1 MAKKPKLNFNGADSN
16 TFLLS
21 ADCQTNIINYIQHL
35 ITHKSR
41 HKDRRDRFQVV
52 DKKMQ
57 LEYDRK
63 SRGAKS
69 DYENDH
75 RPPVLLSHLETAYA
89 FYVDLFANGDPIFQ
103 IVGDKEQREV
113 ITKMQLKVDQD
124 IEEFAYQSIISKALR
139 DALKY
144 DECSLEIDWEA
155 RFLPTLG
162 SSDNEGRATTGG
174 KNRFEGNRLKYI
186 SPYNTFYDE
195 TVDHSRRH
203 VDGTHVGY
211 FENVS
216 LPVLHRDITSLVSVG
231 KKVMNYQE
239 VYYNANAAATER
251 NYMTPAIG
259 GRDSATNDSLGLRSL
274 FEFGTA
280 SNNTRDKNYEN
291 YKESY
296 ERTTVYLRFI
306 PYMFGI
312 NCPDSTRVQIF
323 KFVIINMKTMILAER
338 ITNVQQYFPVFTA
351 QLNDENLGAGVS
363 KSMAELLMPTQNL
376 SEEMSDLTL
385 SLLYKANGD
394 KLIYDSRIVSKA
406 DIESRKPDAKIPARP
421 SAIGRGLGDSIMPLR
436 SDASAVNIVERI
448 QQTLAQDASNIT
460 GQNNASRGQFQ
471 KGNKTL
477 QEYNDVMSNAEAIK
491 YVKAILLESTF
502 FTPIKNMIRNNIL
515 QYMTAGEVSVRG
527 KSANVDPVEFRRAA
541 LSFRVAD
548 GLKNVERL
556 AKTGAMQEAMNL
568 LLPQAEMAL
577 AQGYDVFAI
586 ALQYLFNKGLPIDN
600 YRVPAQNLR
609 AQANAPVPGA
619 DPSAAQGGQA

>member
-1 MAKKPKLNFNGADSN
+1 MAKKPKMNYNGADGS
-16 TFLLS
+16 TFILS
-21 ADCQTNIINYIQHL
+21 ADCQTNIINYIKHL
-35 ITHKSR
+35 LTHKSR
-41 HKDRRDRFQVV
+41 LSERRDRFKVV
-52 DKKMQ
+52 DQKMQ
-57 LEYDRK
+57 LEYDRAARGNK
-63 SRGAKS
+63 SEYK
-69 DYENDH
+69 NDH
-75 RPPVLLSHLETAYA
+75 RPPVLLAHLEAAYA

-103 IVGDKEQREV
+103 IVGSPDQREV
-113 ITKMQLKVDQD
+113 ITQMQLKVDQD
-124 IEEFAYQSIISKALR
+124 IEEFSYQSSISKALR

-144 DECSLEIDWEA
+144 DECSLEADWEA
-155 RFLPTLG
+155 RYLPTLG
-162 SSDNEGRATTGG
+162 TSDSEGRATTGE

-195 TVDHSRRH
+195 TVDHARRH
-203 VDGTHVGY
+203 IDGTHVGY

-216 LPVLHRDITSLVSVG
+216 LPVLHREITSLVSIG
-231 KKVMNYQE
+231 KKVMNYQD
-239 VYYNANAAATER
+239 VYYTAGTNSVDR

-259 GRDSATNDSLGLRSL
+259 SRDSAANDHNGLRSL
-274 FEFGTA
+274 FEFNAQGSA
-280 SNNTRDKNYEN
+280 RDKQYQD

-296 ERTTVYLRFI
+296 EKTTVYVRFI

-323 KFVIINMKTMILAER
+323 KFVIINMNTMILAER

-394 KLIYDSRIVSKA
+394 KVIYESRIVSKA

-421 SAIGRGLGDSIMPLR
+421 SAIGRGLSESILPLR
-436 SDASAVNIVERI
+436 SDASAVNIVDRI
-448 QQTLAQDASNIT
+448 QQTLVQDAANIT

-471 KGNKTL
+471 KGNKTM

-491 YVKAILLESTF
+491 YVKAVLLESTF

-527 KSANVDPVEFRRAA
+527 KKAAVNPVEFRKAA

-600 YRVPAQNLR
+600 YRVAPQNVR
-609 AQANAPVPGA
+609 AQANAPVPAA

>member
-1 MAKKPKLNFNGADSN
+1 MAKKPKLNYNGADSN
-16 TFLLS
+16 TFILS
-21 ADCQTNIINYIQHL
+21 ADCQTNIINYIKHL
-35 ITHKSR
+35 ITHRSR
-41 HKDRRDRFQVV
+41 LSDRRDRFKVV
-52 DKKMQ
+52 DQKMQ
-57 LEYDRK
+57 LEYDRAA
-63 SRGAKS
+63 RGAKS
-69 DYENDH
+69 EYKNDH
-75 RPPVLLSHLETAYA
+75 RPPVLLSHLEAAYA

-103 IVGDKEQREV
+103 IVGDPSQREV
-113 ITKMQLKVDQD
+113 ITQMQLKVDQD
-124 IEEFAYQSIISKALR
+124 IEEFMYQSSISKALR

-155 RFLPTLG
+155 RYLPTLG
-162 SSDNEGRATTGG
+162 SSDNEGRATLGD

-203 VDGTHVGY
+203 IDGTHVGY
-211 FENVS
+211 FENVT
-216 LPVLHRDITSLVSVG
+216 LPVLHREITSLVSIG

-239 VYYNANAAATER
+239 VYYTSNTGTTNR

-259 GRDSATNDSLGLRSL
+259 SNEAAANDTLGLRNL
-274 FEFGTA
+274 FEFQAG
-280 SNNTRDKNYEN
+280 SNARDKQYEN

-323 KFVIINMKTMILAER
+323 KFVIINMNTMILAER
-338 ITNVQQYFPVFTA
+338 VTNVQQYFPVFTA

-394 KLIYDSRIVSKA
+394 KLIYDARVVSKA

-421 SAIGRGLGDSIMPLR
+421 SAIGRGLSESVLPLR

-448 QQTLAQDASNIT
+448 QQTLVQDAANIT

-502 FTPIKNMIRNNIL
+502 FTPIKNMVRNNIL

-527 KSANVDPVEFRRAA
+527 KKANVDPVEFRKAA

-556 AKTGAMQEAMNL
+556 AKTGAMQEAMSL

-609 AQANAPVPGA
+609 AQANASVSGA

>member
-1 MAKKPKLNFNGADSN
+1 MAKKPKLNYNGADSN
-16 TFLLS
+16 TFILS
-21 ADCQTNIINYIQHL
+21 ADCQTNIINYIKHL
-35 ITHKSR
+35 ITHRSR
-41 HKDRRDRFQVV
+41 LSDRRDRFKVV
-52 DKKMQ
+52 DQKMQ
-57 LEYDRK
+57 LEYDRAA
-63 SRGAKS
+63 RGAKS
-69 DYENDH
+69 EYKNDH
-75 RPPVLLSHLETAYA
+75 RPPVLLSHLEAAYA

-103 IVGDKEQREV
+103 IVGDPSQREV
-113 ITKMQLKVDQD
+113 ITQMQLKVDQD
-124 IEEFAYQSIISKALR
+124 IEEFMYQSSISKALR

-155 RFLPTLG
+155 RYLPTLG
-162 SSDNEGRATTGG
+162 SSDNEGRATLGD

-203 VDGTHVGY
+203 IDGTHVGY
-211 FENVS
+211 FENVT
-216 LPVLHRDITSLVSVG
+216 LPVLHREITSLVSIG

-239 VYYNANAAATER
+239 VYYTSNTGTTNR

-259 GRDSATNDSLGLRSL
+259 GSEAAANDTLGLRNL
-274 FEFGTA
+274 FEFQAG
-280 SNNTRDKNYEN
+280 NNARDKQYEN

-323 KFVIINMKTMILAER
+323 KFVIINMNTMILAER
-338 ITNVQQYFPVFTA
+338 VTNVQQYFPVFTA

-363 KSMAELLMPTQNL
+363 KSMAELLMPTQKL

-394 KLIYDSRIVSKA
+394 KLIYDARVVSKA

-421 SAIGRGLGDSIMPLR
+421 SAIGRGLGESVLPLR

-448 QQTLAQDASNIT
+448 QQTLVQDAANIT
-460 GQNNASRGQFQ
+460 GQNNSSRGQFQ

-477 QEYNDVMSNAEAIK
+477 QEYTDVMSNAEAIK

-502 FTPIKNMIRNNIL
+502 FTPIKNMVRNNIL

-527 KSANVDPVEFRRAA
+527 RKANVDPVEFRKAA

>member
-1 MAKKPKLNFNGADSN
+1 MAKKPKLNYNGADSN
-16 TFLLS
+16 TFILS
-21 ADCQTNIINYIQHL
+21 ADCQTNIINYIKHL
-35 ITHKSR
+35 ITHRSR
-41 HKDRRDRFQVV
+41 LSDRRDRFKVV
-52 DKKMQ
+52 DQKMQ
-57 LEYDRK
+57 LEYDRAA
-63 SRGAKS
+63 RGAKS
-69 DYENDH
+69 EYKNDH
-75 RPPVLLSHLETAYA
+75 RPPVLLSHLEAAYA

-103 IVGDKEQREV
+103 IVGDPSQREV
-113 ITKMQLKVDQD
+113 ITQMQLKVDQD
-124 IEEFAYQSIISKALR
+124 IEEFMYQSSISKALR

-155 RFLPTLG
+155 RYLPTLG
-162 SSDNEGRATTGG
+162 SSDNEGRATLGD

-203 VDGTHVGY
+203 IDGTHVGY
-211 FENVS
+211 FENVT
-216 LPVLHRDITSLVSVG
+216 LPVLHREITSLVSIG

-239 VYYNANAAATER
+239 VYYTSNTGTQDR

-259 GRDSATNDSLGLRSL
+259 SNEAAANDTLGLRNL
-274 FEFGTA
+274 FEFQAG
-280 SNNTRDKNYEN
+280 NNARDKQYEN

-323 KFVIINMKTMILAER
+323 KFVIINMNTMILAER
-338 ITNVQQYFPVFTA
+338 VTNVQQYFPVFTA

-394 KLIYDSRIVSKA
+394 KLIYDARVVSKA

-421 SAIGRGLGDSIMPLR
+421 SAIGRGLGESVLPLR

-448 QQTLAQDASNIT
+448 QQTLVQDAANIT

-502 FTPIKNMIRNNIL
+502 FTPIKNMVRNNIL

-527 KSANVDPVEFRRAA
+527 RKTNVDPVEFRKAA